1 MHCTASPNK
10 YLYLVKLTMSED
22 YQDSRAAPSVSRE
35 KWALHAH
42 TKMSKGYVLIVST
55 ARKSANFFMPGKGY
69 DPCPIITAKRLI
81 EQGLVV
87 ADGRHPLGE
96 RYVLAPDA
104 DPARVAPKGRVDD
117 EDDETPADSEDL
129 ADVLDAVADDEEAEN
144 DTDPDP

>member
-1 MHCTASPNK
+1 
-10 YLYLVKLTMSED
+10 MSED
-22 YQDSRAAPSVSRE
+22 YLDSRAAPSVSRE

-42 TKMSKGYVLIVST
+42 AKMSKGYVLIVST

-96 RYVLAPDA
+96 RYILAPDA
-104 DPARVAPKGRVDD
+104 DPTRVAPKGRVDD
-117 EDDETPADSEDL
+117 DDDDTTADSEDL
-129 ADVLDAVADDEEAEN
+129 ADVLDAVASDEDADSDDDEEE
-144 DTDPDP
+144 DLLKDD

>member
-1 MHCTASPNK
+1 
-10 YLYLVKLTMSED
+10 MSED
-22 YQDSRAAPSVSRE
+22 YLDSRAAPSVSRE

-42 TKMSKGYVLIVST
+42 AKMSKGYVLIVST
-55 ARKSANFFMPGKGY
+55 ARRSANFFMPGKGY

-96 RYVLAPDA
+96 RYILAPDA

-117 EDDETPADSEDL
+117 DDDDDATADSEDL
-129 ADVLDAVADDEEAEN
+129 ADVLDAVASDDDPEGEEGDEDGEED
-144 DTDPDP
+144 DTLKGD

>member
-1 MHCTASPNK
+1 
-10 YLYLVKLTMSED
+10 MSED
-22 YQDSRAAPSVSRE
+22 YLDSRAAPSVSRE

-42 TKMSKGYVLIVST
+42 AKMSKGYVLIVST

-87 ADGRHPLGE
+87 TDGRHPLGA
-96 RYVLAPDA
+96 RYILAPDA

-117 EDDETPADSEDL
+117 DDDDDDDTTADSEDL
-129 ADVLDAVADDEEAEN
+129 ADVLDAVANDEDTENDDGDGEDEE
-144 DTDPDP
+144 DPPKDD

>member
-1 MHCTASPNK
+1 
-10 YLYLVKLTMSED
+10 MSED
-22 YQDSRAAPSVSRE
+22 YLDSRAAPSVSRE

-42 TKMSKGYVLIVST
+42 AKMSKGYVLIVST
-55 ARKSANFFMPGKGY
+55 ARRSANFFMPGKGY

-96 RYVLAPDA
+96 RYILAPDA

-117 EDDETPADSEDL
+117 DDDDDATADSEDL
-129 ADVLDAVADDEEAEN
+129 ADVLNAVASDDDPEGEEGDEDGEED
-144 DTDPDP
+144 DTLKGD